1 MVENY
6 KLSDRAAH
14 LPAKVVMFPTISLL
28 STQVEISL
36 WAMGPPGFPMRDS
49 SVVVQTKMN
58 TGDTVCGS
66 KRRIRILP
74 FGLAHK

>member
-1 MVENY
+1 MENY
-6 KLSDRAAH
+6 ELSDRAVH

-28 STQVEISL
+28 YTEVVVSL
-36 WAMGPPGFPMRDS
+36 YAMGPPEFPMRDN

-58 TGDTVCGS
+58 TGDIVCGS